1 MLSTWCSECSESV
14 PWGWTL
20 ANMLVFKKIKE
31 ALGFSNCSLAV
42 VGAAPMS
49 REILEFFMS
58 IDVPVF
64 ELYGMSE
71 CTGPQTMSLK
81 SVTHWRN
88 GSCGKGISGVEMAI
102 DNPDKNG
109 NGEVS
114 DVRVSL

>member
-1 MLSTWCSECSESV
+1 MLAVFSQSV
-14 PWGWTL
+14 SWGWTL
-20 ANMLVFKKIKE
+20 ANMLVFRKIKE
-31 ALGFSNCSLAV
+31 ALGFSNCSLAI

-49 REILEFFMS
+49 RETLEFFMS

-81 SVTHWRN
+81 NPAQWRS
-88 GSCGKGISGVEMAI
+88 GSCGVGISEVETEI

-114 DVRVSL
+114 DIK